1 MSSVLRRLELDV
13 SRRLDGLLH
22 GDHRGLV
29 PGHGSEPGEARRYH
43 PGDDVRQM
51 DWNVTARTGNA
62 HIRATIADRELETW
76 LIVDRSASLEFGTA
90 DMTKADLALNGAA
103 AVGLLTTRG
112 GNRLGAIISGP
123 DGVVTVPARQG
134 RRHVLGVLAQ
144 IIRYRT
150 VDGPSAPEA
159 APTDLGA
166 TLRRAG
172 SVLRRRGLVVV
183 VSDFL
188 DDIEG
193 WSHTL
198 GALNIRNEVLCIE
211 VVDPRE
217 SELPAVGVIALM
229 DAETGR
235 VREVNTN
242 QRSVRERF
250 AAAAENQRR
259 EIHAAIIGSG
269 SQHLR
274 LSTDEDW
281 LAKIAGH
288 VSSQKRRRAN
298 NSSAGAHR

>member
-1 MSSVLRRLELDV
+1 VLRRLELDV

-51 DWNVTARTGNA
+51 DWNVTARTGSA

-90 DMTKADLALNGAA
+90 EMTKADLALSGAA

-112 GNRLGAIISGP
+112 GNRLGALISGP
-123 DGVVTVPARQG
+123 DGIVTVPARQG
-134 RRHVLGVLAQ
+134 RRHVLSVLAQ
-144 IIRYRT
+144 ILRYHT
-150 VDGPSAPEA
+150 ADGPADPDQ
-159 APTDLGA
+159 THVDLGA
-166 TLRRAG
+166 TLARAG
-172 SVLRRRGLVVV
+172 TVLRRRGLIVV

-188 DDIEG
+188 DDIESWG
-193 WSHTL
+193 HGL

-217 SELPAVGVIALM
+217 SELPAVGVLALM
-229 DAETGR
+229 DTETGR

-250 AAAAENQRR
+250 AAAAFERR
-259 EIHAAIIGSG
+259 QQTHAAIIGSG
-269 SQHLR
+269 SQHVR
-274 LSTDEDW
+274 LSTDGDW
-281 LAKIAGH
+281 LAVLAGH

-298 NSSAGAHR
+298 TASVGAHR